1 MPMITVQVA
10 GEPDAGLARRL
21 QQTVSSLTAELLGK
35 DPNVTAV
42 AVEFVPRKFWFV
54 AGKSTEELGKSAFF
68 VEVRITDGTNSKDEK
83 ARYVAE
89 TFAAVSRLLGGA
101 HPESY
106 VHVQDV
112 RADAYG
118 YGGLTSER
126 RYIQAQAAPKS
137 AA

>member
-1 MPMITVQVA
+1 MPMITVQIA

-21 QQTVSSLTAELLGK
+21 QQTVSSLTAALLGK
-35 DPNVTAV
+35 DPDVTAV

-54 AGKSTEELGKSAFF
+54 AGKSTEELGRSAFF

-83 ARYVAE
+83 ARFLAQ

-106 VHVQDV
+106 VHVHDA

-126 RYIQAQAAPKS
+126 RYIEAQAAKS